1 MASTVL
7 KRQYITDA
15 AGNPIGIILPL
26 EEFAL
31 VEETLK
37 QRLPHPGTA
46 DKIAKMELAANDALF
61 MSDLQETM
69 SAFAGA
75 DAQWWEPAQ

>member
-7 KRQYITDA
+7 KRQFIADA
-15 AGNPIGIILPL
+15 AGNPIGVILPL
-26 EEFAL
+26 EEFVL

-37 QRLPHPGTA
+37 QRLLCPGTA
-46 DKIAKMELAANDALF
+46 DKLAQMEQAANDVLF
-61 MSDLQETM
+61 MSDLREAM